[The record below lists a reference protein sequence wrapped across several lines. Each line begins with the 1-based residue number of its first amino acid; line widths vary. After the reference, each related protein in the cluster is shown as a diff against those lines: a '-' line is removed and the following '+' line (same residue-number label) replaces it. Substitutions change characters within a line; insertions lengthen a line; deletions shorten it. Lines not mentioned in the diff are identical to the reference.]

1 MINFLFL
8 SGTKA
13 IYVCD
18 FVRKTLFL
26 ENPTNLLLSYR
37 FRFIGCEAL
46 CIRVRDSRNTDSQ
59 STNEDVCILTSL
71 NFISL
76 SLFCIFMIYFFFFFR
91 YTLFCTISDFFAH
104 LCTSLLRFFAQK
116 CTREREGIQ
125 FNPIEKRYDRILQKN
140 LNRMILL
147 TVELR
152 IVAAR

>member
-1 MINFLFL
+1 MRL
-8 SGTKA
+8 
-13 IYVCD
+13 
-18 FVRKTLFL
+18 RQ
-26 ENPTNLLLSYR
+26 E
-37 FRFIGCEAL
+37 
-46 CIRVRDSRNTDSQ
+46 
-59 STNEDVCILTSL
+59 
-71 NFISL
+71 NFISRKSYKSSSQLPLPVYWLRSVMHSRSRFSKYGFTVDERRRMYFNFSQFYL
-76 SLFCIFMIYFFFFFR
+76 SLSFSFSLRIFMIYFFFFFR

-116 CTREREGIQ
+116 CTRERERIQ